1 MNSVFIQ
8 DLLGLVF
15 SFAYVFLFIGIAGYL
30 ERRRIL
36 GASMTR
42 KLVHIGVSHWWLFAM
57 LWIKSPLVVS
67 IGPAVFILL
76 NWLSLRLN
84 LFKGMEG
91 NPSSRNYGTVYFPV
105 SLLILVLLSWN
116 GLFPR
121 WMAGAGI
128 LIMGW
133 GDGLAAIVGE
143 SVKSPWG
150 TVFGSRKSM
159 AGTLTMFVASFFV
172 VFILSLTFDSPSGV
186 WIALYRAGGTAL
198 IGAFLEVSTPLGI
211 DNITVPLGTA
221 FYLAFATPG
230 TVNAL
235 VLIGF
240 LFTIPVAFA
249 SWNLKKVTT
258 EGALAGVG
266 VGTAL
271 FVFAGLGPLVIL
283 FSFFL
288 SSVLIGRVKKEKR
301 KSLRL
306 SSLIEKG
313 DRRDSIQ
320 VLANCGVAVV
330 ASVLFAAT
338 GQGMFFIALVVAFSA
353 ATADT
358 WAGEIGV
365 LHTQKPRHILSRKF
379 VEPGVSGGVT
389 VLGFLFSLLGALFVA
404 ILFSAQGLY
413 LQLQELFP
421 SNPFL
426 QVPFRSQT
434 IHWFSP
440 WAFGLIIVGG
450 FLGSLFDSLLG
461 ATLQAQYL
469 CATTG
474 RVTERPVTNDVP
486 NLLIRG
492 IHWVNNDMVN
502 FLATLIPSVLMG
514 SLYLLRSGF

>member
-1 MNSVFIQ
+1 MNSIFIQ
-8 DLLGLVF
+8 DLWGLIF
-15 SFAYVFLFIGIAGYL
+15 SFAYVFTFIGIARYL
-30 ERRRIL
+30 EKRRIIR
-36 GASMTR
+36 ASMTR

-57 LWIKSPLVVS
+57 LWIKSPLMAS
-67 IGPAVFILL
+67 IGPGVFILL

-91 NPSSRNYGTVYFPV
+91 KPSSRNYGTVYFPI

-116 GLFPR
+116 GLLPT
-121 WMAGAGI
+121 WIAGTGI

-143 SVKSPWG
+143 SVTSPWG
-150 TVFGSRKSM
+150 TVFGARKSM
-159 AGTLTMFVASFFV
+159 AGTLTMFGASFLV
-172 VFILSLTFDSPSGV
+172 VLVLSLVFDAPSGL
-186 WIALYRAGGTAL
+186 WTALYRAVGTAL

-211 DNITVPLGTA
+211 DNLTVPLGTA
-221 FYLAFATPG
+221 LYLAFVTPG

-240 LFTIPVAFA
+240 LFTIPVAFV
-249 SWNLKKVTT
+249 SWTLKKVTT
-258 EGALAGVG
+258 EGALAGIG

-271 FVFAGLGPLVIL
+271 FVFAGIGPLVIL

-320 VLANCGVAVV
+320 VLANCGVALV

-338 GQGMFFIALVVAFSA
+338 GQVMYFVALVVAFSA

-358 WAGEIGV
+358 WAGEMGV
-365 LHTQKPRHILSRKF
+365 LHTQKPRHILTRKF

-389 VLGFLFSLLGALFVA
+389 LLGFFFSLLGALFVA
-404 ILFSAQGLY
+404 LIFSAQGLY
-413 LQLQELFP
+413 LQLQSLFP
-421 SNPFL
+421 TNPFL
-426 QVPFRSQT
+426 QVPLRSHS
-434 IHWFSP
+434 IPWSSP
-440 WAFGLIIVGG
+440 WALGLIVVGG
-450 FLGSLFDSLLG
+450 FLGSLLDSLLG

-469 CATTG
+469 CAITG
-474 RVTERPVTNDVP
+474 RVTERSMTNQVP
-486 NLLIRG
+486 NLLVRG
-492 IHWVNNDMVN
+492 MHWVNNDMVN

-514 SLYLLRSGF
+514 GLYLLRTGF

>member
-1 MNSVFIQ
+1 MNSMFMQDLWGLIFSFVYVFVFI
-8 DLLGLVF
+8 GV
-15 SFAYVFLFIGIAGYL
+15 AGYL
-30 ERRRIL
+30 EKRRIL
-36 GASMTR
+36 GPSMTR

-57 LWIKSPLVVS
+57 LWIKSPPMAA
-67 IGPAVFILL
+67 IGPGTFIVL

-91 NPSSRNYGTVYFPV
+91 KPSSRNYGTVYFPI

-116 GLFPR
+116 GFLSP

-128 LIMGW
+128 LVMGW

-143 SVKSPWG
+143 SVQSPWG

-159 AGTLTMFVASFFV
+159 AGTLTMFGASFLV
-172 VFILSLTFDSPSGV
+172 VFVLSMVFDPSSGPWV
-186 WIALYRAGGTAL
+186 ALYRAGGTAV

-235 VLIGF
+235 VLFGF
-240 LFTIPVAFA
+240 LFTIPVAFV
-249 SWNLKKVTT
+249 SWYFKKVTT

-266 VGTAL
+266 VGTVL
-271 FVFAGLGPLVIL
+271 FVFGGFGPLVIL

-301 KSLRL
+301 RSLRL
-306 SSLIEKG
+306 ASLIEKG

-320 VLANCGVAVV
+320 VLANCGVAVG
-330 ASVLFAAT
+330 ASILFAVT
-338 GQGMFFIALVVAFSA
+338 GQGMYFVALVVAFSA

-358 WAGEIGV
+358 WAGEMGV
-365 LHTQKPRHILSRKF
+365 LHSQKPRHILTRKI

-404 ILFSAQGLY
+404 LLFSAQGLY
-413 LQLQELFP
+413 LQLQNLFP

-426 QVPFRSQT
+426 RIPLRDHAIPWS
-434 IHWFSP
+434 SP
-440 WAFGLIIVGG
+440 WTFGLIIVGG
-450 FLGSLFDSLLG
+450 FLGSLLDSLLG

-469 CATTG
+469 CTTTG
-474 RVTERPVTNDVP
+474 RVTERPMTDHVP
-486 NLLIRG
+486 NLLVRG

-514 SLYLLRSGF
+514 GLYLLQAGF